1 MGSIATAILAFY
13 AAHGSA
19 GKSVYSFEELA
30 SCGKNPTT
38 AACKLEP
45 VCDLP
50 GPLCAAPRW
59 SAAREA
65 WVRVESEAAALK
77 RYEGIA
83 EALERVAVR
92 LVDCKTPDGSVDL
105 SCQPAGWPRGRGRA
119 QQLAFAAASV
129 VMWES
134 GLREDIQIG
143 APPMGRGPAGEACV
157 MQVMPDQIQPVAGW
171 LTKAEKQ
178 RALKRE
184 EREALAASL
193 LGTDAGALDR
203 CVEVGMRTLARA
215 RSMCAGKGVAW
226 DYGMFSAY
234 GTGSKCSS
242 VGIQDDFA
250 AKRSKTFAALT
261 RGPVKETGAGQLP
274 SRSPLRA
281 VKGRKPAGE

>member
-19 GKSVYSFEELA
+19 GKSVYSFEELV
-30 SCGKNPTT
+30 SCGKDPT
-38 AACKLEP
+38 AAACVLKP
-45 VCDLP
+45 VCELP

-59 SAAREA
+59 SDARGG
-65 WVRVESEAAALK
+65 WVRVESEGSALK
-77 RYEGIA
+77 RYQGIA

-92 LVDCKTPDGSVDL
+92 LVDCKTLDGSVDL
-105 SCQPAGWPRGRGRA
+105 DCRPAGWPRGRGRA

-129 VMWES
+129 AMWES

-157 MQVMPDQIQPVAGW
+157 MQIMPDQIQPVAGW
-171 LTKAEKQ
+171 LTKTEKQ
-178 RALKRE
+178 RQLKKE

-215 RSMCAGKGVAW
+215 RSMCAGKGMAW

-234 GTGSKCSS
+234 GTGNKCSS

-250 AKRSKTFAALT
+250 AKRSRTFAALT
-261 RGPVKETGAGQLP
+261 KSTTNAVPIKFE
-274 SRSPLRA
+274 PLRS
-281 VKGRKPAGE
+281 KRK